1 MAIDVTNEELITF
14 NEARDAFP
22 GGRRPA
28 LATLHRWR
36 LDGIRGVRLET
47 AQIGGSRFTSRE
59 AIVRFLKTQ
68 NADQIPVPQFTP
80 SQRQRMS
87 EAARK
92 ELAAIGV

>member
-1 MAIDVTNEELITF
+1 MAIDITKEELLTF
-14 NEARDAFP
+14 NKARDAFP

-59 AIVRFLKTQ
+59 AIVRFLTEQ
-68 NADQIPVPQFTP
+68 NASQTPTPSITP
-80 SQRQRMS
+80 SQRRRQAETADRLLQ
-87 EAARK
+87 EA
-92 ELAAIGV
+92 GC

>member
-1 MAIDVTNEELITF
+1 MIDVTNEELITF
-14 NEARDAFP
+14 NKARDAFP

-59 AIVRFLKTQ
+59 AIVRFLKEQ
-68 NADQIPVPQFTP
+68 NAGQTPTPAITP
-80 SQRQRMS
+80 SQRQRQAETANRLLK
-87 EAARK
+87 EA
-92 ELAAIGV
+92 GC

>member
-1 MAIDVTNEELITF
+1 MSIDVTNEELITF

-36 LDGIRGVRLET
+36 LNGIRGTRLET

-59 AIVRFLKTQ
+59 AIVRFLKEQ
-68 NADQIPVPQFTP
+68 NASQTPLPAITP
-80 SQRQRMS
+80 SQRQRQAETADRLLK
-87 EAARK
+87 EA
-92 ELAAIGV
+92 GC

>member
-1 MAIDVTNEELITF
+1 MAIDVTNEQLITF
-14 NEARDAFP
+14 NQARDAFP

-59 AIVRFLKTQ
+59 AIVRFIAAQ
-68 NADQIPVPQFTP
+68 NATETSVSQFSP

-92 ELAAIGV
+92 ELAKIGV

>member
-68 NADQIPVPQFTP
+68 NAGETPTPQFTP
-80 SQRQRMS
+80 SQRRRMG
-87 EAARK
+87 EDARK
-92 ELAAIGV
+92 ALAEIGV

>member
-36 LDGIRGVRLET
+36 LNGIRGVRLET

-68 NADQIPVPQFTP
+68 NTDSTPTPSITP
-80 SQRQRMS
+80 SQRRRQAETANRVLQ
-87 EAARK
+87 EAG
-92 ELAAIGV
+92 I